1 MHTMEETA
9 PAPTGHP
16 AGAQPEP
23 CVIVIFG
30 ASGDLTAR
38 KLIPALYETAR
49 TGRLPRGTRILGL
62 SRTEMSDAA
71 WRESLEPWV
80 RQHATGFDEEAWR
93 TFARSLHYFAGSG
106 TNATIYESLK
116 SRIEELA
123 RDGEHHGNV
132 LFYLSVAPSLYEP
145 IIEQIGRADLVFE
158 GKRWCSLDPDAM
170 PWQRIIVE
178 KPFGRDKATAASLNR
193 ALGRVFEEDAIYRI
207 DHYLAKELVQN
218 LLVLRFGNTIFEPIW
233 NHRYIDHVQITAS
246 ESVSVGSRGAYYD
259 EAGAI
264 RDMIQSHLLQ
274 ILALV
279 AMDAPT
285 QYAAHQIR
293 QEKIKIIEA
302 IAPTPV
308 DNIELFAA
316 FGQYAGD
323 DREPAYHQLPDVPG
337 DTTTE
342 TFAALTLHI
351 DNWRW
356 AGTPFYLRT
365 GKRMAEKRTEI
376 VIEFKKP
383 PTDLFRFLTAADGS
397 ADRPPNRIIIEIAP
411 TERVGVQLQ
420 GKVPGTGVRLD
431 TVRMDFDYQQR
442 FHAEPVEAY
451 GPLLLDAMRGDQTLY
466 KHRLEVEGAW
476 SAIMPFLNDH
486 SAPLRRNLNGNYA
499 AGSWG
504 PESADALLAR
514 HGRAWYNVDRR

>member
-1 MHTMEETA
+1 MTLSSDRATA
-9 PAPTGHP
+9 HVTDR
-16 AGAQPEP
+16 PEP

-30 ASGDLTAR
+30 ASGDLTSR
-38 KLIPALYETAR
+38 KLIPALYETSRA
-49 TGRLPRGTRILGL
+49 GQLPQGTRVLGI

-71 WRESLEPWV
+71 WRDTLESWARE
-80 RQHATGFDEEAWR
+80 HATGFDEEAWR
-93 TFARSLHYFAGSG
+93 TFAQCLHYFPGSG
-106 TNATIYESLK
+106 TDESIYGRLK
-116 SRIEELA
+116 ERIEQLA
-123 RDGEHHGNV
+123 RDGNQRGNV
-132 LFYLSVAPSLYEP
+132 LFYLSVAPSLYES
-145 IIEQIGRADLVFE
+145 IIERIGGAELVHE
-158 GKRWCSLDPDAM
+158 GKRWCSLNPEAM

-178 KPFGRDKATAASLNR
+178 KPFGHDARSAQSLNR
-193 ALGRVFEEDAIYRI
+193 ALGRVFEEEAIYRI

-246 ESVSVGSRGAYYD
+246 ESVGVGSRGAYYD

-285 QYAAHQIR
+285 RYAAHEIR
-293 QEKIKIIEA
+293 QEKIKIINS
-302 IAPTPV
+302 IAPTPE
-308 DNIELFAA
+308 DRIDEFAA
-316 FGQYAGD
+316 LGQYAGD
-323 DREPAYHQLPDVPG
+323 DGEPAYHELPDVP
-337 DTTTE
+337 DTTTTE
-342 TFAALTLHI
+342 TFAALALRI

-365 GKRMAEKRTEI
+365 GKRLAQKRTEI
-376 VIEFKKP
+376 VIEFKRP
-383 PTDLFRFLTAADGS
+383 PIDLFQHLQPSNDGAS
-397 ADRPPNRIIIEIAP
+397 RSPNRIIIEIAP
-411 TERVGVQLQ
+411 TERVGVQFQ
-420 GKVPGTGVRLD
+420 GKVPGPGIQLD

-476 SAIMPFLNDH
+476 DSMMPFLNDP
-486 SAPLRRNLNGNYA
+486 SASIRQNIQANYA
-499 AGSWG
+499 PGSWG

-514 HGRAWYNVDRR
+514 QNRQWHRSESRP